1 MKKLIF
7 ITVVCAFVSA
17 PVFADLGDVTRISL
31 QTTTWPY
38 YGNTGGG
45 EFHAQVIALPIASV
59 PSKWETFCMEEFE
72 TVGSGTNNYYG
83 VLNTSAVLGSNTST
97 GSIVGGN
104 PIFGDPLGQNN
115 IGGVGY
121 GDPLDPKTAYLYT
134 KFATGTLLNYN
145 YGGTTAERKA
155 DAAALQS
162 AIWYIEQEFNTIAAG
177 QATTW
182 YNEAVGA
189 VASGAWSGIGNVRVL
204 NLYTGYNSLSNT
216 VSGSAQD
223 ILVMVPVPAT
233 VLLGLLGLGLGGWKL
248 RKSV

>member
-1 MKKLIF
+1 MKKIIF

-45 EFHAQVIALPIASV
+45 EFHAQVLFMPIAEV
-59 PSKWETFCMEEFE
+59 PSAWETFCMEDFE
-72 TVGSGTNNYYG
+72 YVGSGTNNYYG
-83 VLNTSAVLGSNTST
+83 ILNTSAVVGSNDAT
-97 GSIVGGN
+97 GSIDGGN
-104 PIFGDPLGQNN
+104 PIYGLPLGQS
-115 IGGVGY
+115 GADW

-134 KFATGTLLNYN
+134 KFATGTLTGYD
-145 YGGTTAERKA
+145 YGGPQVVRQA

-177 QATTW
+177 QATAW
-182 YNEAVGA
+182 YNEAVDA

-204 NLYTGYNSLSNT
+204 NLYTGYTNNT

-223 ILVMVPVPAT
+223 ILVMVPIPAT